1 MRPKNPLLTFTD
13 KGIYCEKGDF
23 FIDPWRPVD
32 KALITHG
39 HADHARWGMKS
50 YLSTPTTELIMKHR
64 IGADINSESIS
75 YGEKLKIGGVNV
87 TYFPAGHIPGSAQI
101 LVEDKQQRWIVS
113 GDYKVT
119 DDSISEPFELVKC
132 DYFITEST
140 FGLPVYQW
148 RSDEEVFED
157 LNQWIAQNSDEGV
170 NSVIL
175 GYSLGKAQRLLQGVD
190 KSFLPVYCHGAVF
203 NMNEAL
209 VNVGMKLQ
217 EYHAITKES
226 PKDKLIGKV
235 IIAPP
240 SVLGSSWL
248 RQLTPYRTAMA
259 SGWMTLRGARRRRN
273 ADKGIILSDHVDWPG
288 LNETVKAVEAKHIY
302 VTHGYSDIY
311 VQYLREQGI
320 DADVVKSEYE
330 GETDSE

>member
-1 MRPKNPLLTFTD
+1 MRPKDPLLQFTD
-13 KGIYCEKGDF
+13 KGIYCEKGGF

-39 HADHARWGMKS
+39 HADHARWGMKN
-50 YLSTPTTELIMKHR
+50 YLSTPITEAIMKYR
-64 IGADINSESIS
+64 IGADINSESI
-75 YGEKLKIGGVNV
+75 GFNHKKRINGVHV
-87 TYFPAGHIPGSAQI
+87 SFFPAGHIPGSAQI
-101 LVEDKQQRWIVS
+101 LVEDTSQRWVVS
-113 GDYKVT
+113 GDYKVIE
-119 DDSISEPFELVKC
+119 DSISEPFELVKC

-140 FGLPVYQW
+140 FGLPVYRW
-148 RSDEEVFED
+148 RTDEEIFGE
-157 LNQWIAQNSDEGV
+157 LNQWISENIENKI

-175 GYSLGKAQRLLQGVD
+175 GYSLGKAQRLLQGID
-190 KSFLPVYCHGAVF
+190 NSFLPVYCHGAVY
-203 NMNEAL
+203 NMNEVLAAA
-209 VNVGMKLQ
+209 GMDLNDYKP
-217 EYHAITKES
+217 ITRDT
-226 PKDKLIGKV
+226 PKDELKGRV

-240 SVLGSSWL
+240 SVLGTPWL
-248 RQLTPYRTAMA
+248 RKLKPYKTAMA

-288 LNETVKAVEAKHIY
+288 LNATVKAVEAEHIY

-330 GETDSE
+330 GETDTE